1 MFVNNNTAN
10 YDNFTP
16 NNGNSVAN
24 RSSQLNQLKPS

>member
-24 RSSQLNQLKPS
+24 RSSLTKKLKPS